1 MSNSKVAGV
10 IVCVLILMIST
21 ATALDYFGNSVEKI
35 IQFLTQITTFLVI
48 ISLFSIWKKSELIG
62 SRTLKILAVWY
73 PFIGIV
79 RSVYPVI
86 EYSEQTIPTSY
97 IYAQSLELL
106 LALFIAG
113 IFLQESKR

>member
-1 MSNSKVAGV
+1 MN
-10 IVCVLILMIST
+10 ILVV
-21 ATALDYFGNSVEKI
+21 FC
-35 IQFLTQITTFLVI
+35 F
-48 ISLFSIWKKSELIG
+48 IWEKSELIG